1 MTLTGGW
8 TGMDIPKSLY
18 TTMRFNFLY
27 VDRYLFKKGWIYPES
42 YVPYCMLR
50 LILAGSAV
58 FTIDGVKH
66 RVQQNQVAYI
76 PEGCMLECYSLDEE
90 IEFISIRFVT
100 TARLNGNDF
109 LAEFFHITP
118 VADVSETSIPVYFDE
133 VYQNAKSEKLSRM
146 FHIRGDLELIIAGL
160 VDLQESQANNTDE
173 DEAELNMQDQTAYDN
188 LSNLSVQAMQRAY
201 VREKGAFK
209 QDPRIQ
215 PVIDYLVTN
224 PERKF
229 DVQLM
234 ADMANMSLSSFRRHF
249 KEHTGKTPGEFHTDL
264 KIMVAARR
272 LLVTDER
279 ISDIAYE
286 VGFQSLNYFSR
297 IFKSTFGVSPSSYR
311 KSGRA

>member
-1 MTLTGGW
+1 
-8 TGMDIPKSLY
+8 MDIPKSLY

-66 RVQQNQVAYI
+66 RVQSNQVAYI

-109 LAEFFHITP
+109 LAEFFHLTP
-118 VADVSETSIPVYFDE
+118 VADVSGSSIPVYFNE

-160 VDLQESQANNTDE
+160 VDLRESRTNSAAE
-173 DEAELNMQDQTAYDN
+173 DEAEADTQNQAAYDK
-188 LSNLSVQAMQRAY
+188 LSFQAMQRAY

-209 QDPRIQ
+209 QDPRIE

-229 DVQLM
+229 DVQMM

-249 KEHTGKTPGEFHTDL
+249 KEHTGKTPGEFYTDL

-279 ISDIAYE
+279 ISDIAYQ

-297 IFKSTFGVSPSSYR
+297 MFKSVFGVSPSSYR
-311 KSGRA
+311 KSGRS